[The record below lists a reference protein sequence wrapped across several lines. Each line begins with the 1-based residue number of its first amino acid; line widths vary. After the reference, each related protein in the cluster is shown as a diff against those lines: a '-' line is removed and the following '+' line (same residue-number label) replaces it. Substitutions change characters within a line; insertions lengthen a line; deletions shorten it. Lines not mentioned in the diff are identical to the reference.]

1 MSIKRMLVI
10 LTIVITGFILQTV
23 FILFGRTMAL
33 RSDIPEFPSRVFIP
47 VVIFLIGILT
57 GLAILI
63 YYFPEIRPRTG
74 KEIIKDDPSPL
85 DVVKYM
91 VNPDENLILSAI
103 NKLGQNAYQ
112 YEIAKMTELPR
123 MKVHRNLKK
132 LVDKG
137 VIELEKE
144 GKMSKAKFADWL
156 NYK

>member
-1 MSIKRMLVI
+1 MSTKRVLVI
-10 LTIVITGFILQTV
+10 LSIAITGFFLQTSI
-23 FILFGRTMAL
+23 ILFGRTMAL

-47 VVIFLIGILT
+47 VVIFLVGLLT

-63 YYFPEIRPRTG
+63 YYFPEIRPRTS
-74 KEIIKDDPSPL
+74 KEIIKDNPNPL
-85 DVVKYM
+85 DVVLYM
-91 VNPDENLILSAI
+91 VNPDEKLIINAI
-103 NKLGQNAYQ
+103 KKLGKNAYQ
-112 YEIAKMTELPR
+112 YEIAKTTELPR

-156 NYK
+156 NN